1 MSRTSRKRKEAREK
15 HLAAKRRAR
24 VNRLVDEY
32 CYRWDWAHTKPDDID
47 SLMFKL
53 EGLNTKY
60 LTEMLIMLNNRDF
73 YFSDRTNDI
82 LHERVTSL
90 VLERT
95 MLK

>member
-1 MSRTSRKRKEAREK
+1 MSRTNRKRKEAREK

-32 CYRWDWAHTKPDDID
+32 CYRWNWAHPDANQID
-47 SLMFKL
+47 SLILKL
-53 EGLNTKY
+53 EYLNTKY
-60 LTEMLIMLNNRDF
+60 LAEMLIMINNRDF

-90 VLERT
+90 ILERT